1 MHHPLRWLAIALAL
15 FVANAQADSSVPAAP
30 RVSASTWLLADF
42 DSGARLAAHDAG
54 RRVAPA
60 SLTKLMTAYL
70 LFEKLRSGKW
80 MLGEQVNVSPRA
92 AAQRG
97 ARIFLVPGQSV
108 PAETLLQG
116 MIVRS
121 ANDATLALVEHVAE
135 NERAFVVEMNHKA
148 DEFGLHGTHF
158 VNATGLDAAGHY
170 STANDLLI
178 LASRLLRDFPEQ
190 YRRFAVREFAYQEL
204 KQYNRNALLW
214 RDSSVDGIK
223 TGRTQQ
229 AGFCL
234 IASANRNGMRL
245 IAVVLGAAD
254 EAGRVSA
261 SEQLLDYG
269 FRHFETRLVMQGGEP
284 ATRVRVWMGEA
295 SELPLGLERPLF
307 VTLPRGQHAQLHT
320 RFDVGQLLTA
330 PIAAGER
337 VGFLGVA
344 LGDKPIAQVP
354 LIALRAVDTGNILQR
369 AFDRIQLWA
378 Q

>member
-1 MHHPLRWLAIALAL
+1 MRALKFGFAMAL
-15 FVANAQADSSVPAAP
+15 VLGAAPAHADAPIPPAP
-30 RVSASTWLLADF
+30 RVPASAWLLTDF

-70 LFEKLRSGKW
+70 LFERLKRGKW
-80 MLGEQVNVSPRA
+80 ALTEEVPVSARA

-97 ARIFLVPGQSV
+97 ARIFLVPGQRV
-108 PAETLLQG
+108 PAEVLLQG

-121 ANDATLALVEHVAE
+121 ANDATLGLVEHVAGS
-135 NERAFVVEMNHKA
+135 ERAFVAEMNRKA
-148 DEFGLHGTHF
+148 DEFGMHGTHF
-158 VNATGLDAAGHY
+158 ANATGLDAAGHY
-170 STANDLLI
+170 STAEDLGL
-178 LASRLLRDFPEQ
+178 LAMRLLRDFPEQ
-190 YRRFAVREFAYQEL
+190 YRRFAVREFAFQEL

-214 RDSSVDGIK
+214 RDASVDGIK
-223 TGRTQQ
+223 TGRTQE

-234 IASANRNGMRL
+234 IASASRHGMRL
-245 IAVVLGAAD
+245 IAVVLGAHD

-269 FRHFETRLVMQGGEP
+269 FRHFETRLVMGTGQP

-295 SELPLGLERPLF
+295 SELPLGLEQPLF
-307 VTLPRGQHAQLHT
+307 VTLPRGQHAQLRT
-320 RFDVGQLLTA
+320 RFDVAPQLTA

-337 VGFLGVA
+337 VGILGLA
-344 LGDKPIAQVP
+344 LDDKPLTQVP
-354 LIALRAVDTGNILQR
+354 LVALRAVDTGNILQR

>member
-1 MHHPLRWLAIALAL
+1 MRSLLRCFMTAAVFISAS
-15 FVANAQADSSVPAAP
+15 VHADPQVSAAPQVPA
-30 RVSASTWLLADF
+30 SAWLLADY
-42 DSGARLAAHDAG
+42 DSGAQLAAQDAN

-70 LFEKLRSGKW
+70 LFEKLKEGKW
-80 MLGEQVNVSPRA
+80 SLGEQVTVSARA
-92 AAQRG
+92 ATQRG
-97 ARIFLVPGQSV
+97 ARIFLVPGQNVS
-108 PAETLLQG
+108 AEILLQG

-121 ANDATLALVEHVAE
+121 ANDATLALVEHNAD
-135 NERAFVVEMNHKA
+135 NERGFVAAMNQKA
-148 DEFGLHGTHF
+148 DEFGMHGTHF

-170 STANDLLI
+170 STAHDLLI
-178 LASRLLRDFPEQ
+178 LSSRLLRDFPEQ
-190 YRRFAVREFAYQEL
+190 YHRFAVREFAFQEI

-214 RDSSVDGIK
+214 RDTSVDGIK
-223 TGRTQQ
+223 TGRTQE

-245 IAVVLGAAD
+245 IAVVLGAVD

-261 SEQLLDYG
+261 SERLLDYG
-269 FRHFETRLVMQGGEP
+269 FRNFETRLLMGTEQP

-307 VTLPRGQHAQLHT
+307 VTLPRGQHAKLRT
-320 RFDVGQLLTA
+320 RFDVAGQLTA

-337 VGFLGVA
+337 VGVFGVA
-344 LGDKPIAQVP
+344 LDGKPLTQAP
-354 LIALRAVDTGNILQR
+354 LIALRAIDTGNVLQR
-369 AFDRIQLWA
+369 ALDRIQLWA

>member
-1 MHHPLRWLAIALAL
+1 MRTPFLYALVVVAFLATTT
-15 FVANAQADSSVPAAP
+15 QAAP
-30 RVSASTWLLADF
+30 TAPTVAASAWLLADF
-42 DSGARLAAHDAG
+42 DSGAHLAAHDAN

-70 LFEKLRSGKW
+70 LFEKLREGKW
-80 MLGEQVNVSPRA
+80 ALDEQVTVSPRA

-97 ARIFLVPGQSV
+97 ARIFLVPSQQV
-108 PAETLLQG
+108 PAEILLQG

-121 ANDATLALVEHVAE
+121 ANDATLALVEHIAE
-135 NERAFVVEMNHKA
+135 NERSFVAAMNQKA
-148 DEFGLHGTHF
+148 DAFGMHGTHF

-170 STANDLLI
+170 STAVDLWI
-178 LASRLLRDFPEQ
+178 LAGRLLRDFPEQ
-190 YRRFAVREFAYQEL
+190 YYRFAVREFAFQEL

-214 RDSSVDGIK
+214 RDTSVDGIK
-223 TGRTQQ
+223 TGRTQE

-254 EAGRVSA
+254 EAGRVAA

-269 FRHFETRLVMQGGEP
+269 FRHFETRLVLAAALP
-284 ATRVRVWMGEA
+284 ATRVRVWMGE
-295 SELPLGLERPLF
+295 STELPLGLEQPLF
-307 VTLPRGQHAQLHT
+307 LTLPRGQHEKLRT
-320 RFDVGQLLTA
+320 RFDVNGLLTA

-337 VGFLGVA
+337 VGSLGVA
-344 LGDKPIAQVP
+344 LEGKPLMQVP
-354 LIALRAVDTGNILQR
+354 LVALRAVETGNILQR